1 MGWTKLRG
9 ASSWEE
15 FEGSKGR
22 HVFQIA
28 LESGLQQVGKP
39 FGCGMMHE
47 ITAWSQTSDLLR
59 LPGALLV
66 PRLVQTPSTAYK
78 VASSKVVRT
87 SLLVS
92 DFRAPDA
99 NIPSLMQ
106 QTASQKMLE

>member
-1 MGWTKLRG
+1 
-9 ASSWEE
+9 
-15 FEGSKGR
+15 
-22 HVFQIA
+22 
-28 LESGLQQVGKP
+28 
-39 FGCGMMHE
+39 MMHE

-59 LPGALLV
+59 LSGALPV
-66 PRLVQTPSTAYK
+66 PCLVQTPSSAYK
-78 VASSKVVRT
+78 VDSSEGVQT